1 MIVKICNSNS
11 ISSILAY
18 NLKKVEGEVAT
29 PLSSN
34 YMSLKAS
41 FKQHLKYLN
50 ELTSQDSR
58 IKNVAKH
65 IIINPAENNLDDDTL
80 NNIATDF
87 MNQMGWDNQPCL
99 VVKHED
105 IDKIHIHIV
114 TTNIDF
120 NGNKIDTNYEKKRAN
135 KVRQDLE
142 IKYNL
147 EPAENTKLTPKEK
160 AKKVIDNVNA
170 FMEESKIT
178 PGSDAIHYGE
188 KDLVKK
194 IRKILRYITKNY
206 RYKNTNELNKILLQY
221 NIKAKV
227 VSGTKKDGE
236 NYNGIMF
243 YTLED
248 TEEKKGL
255 SGSTISQQFSYSHFE
270 QKFEND
276 EKYFKQEKLAIKQIK
291 DFMSKQIIRT
301 LNQYKQGIS
310 YDDFKDILKNSG
322 IDVQYSI
329 NNDGRL
335 LGVSFVN
342 NVKGIVFKLSE
353 LDKDIQSRLKDNL
366 TKEKTLSSSERFKLI
381 QDISKELRD
390 IYDKEKKKN
399 YFFESDMIVNLDSK
413 RELFREL
420 LIKEC
425 HLPELV
431 DLCINNYINFKKKEF
446 DHIKNKEIEYFKYQV
461 NSAIETANQLNLSED
476 LTGCFLAKYNIMYD
490 GKSFYHKQNNK
501 VHYESNVSLLN
512 NINFKEEKTFSKSDK
527 NMIEDFLKSGISGI
541 KYDDIHSRPMFLD
554 FLDNQSKSDV
564 AKKITINFVDKL
576 LNANKNQDI
585 LIQVNILQ
593 QNGLLIIPKTQPNGT
608 IEYFIGRYDDIDRVG
623 YVKLKDNYRV
633 LLDKINYQ
641 NTYND
646 IRLRHYNSWGLPS
659 NKFKVMNEISI
670 AFRSNNIKRI
680 EYEITKISKY
690 NPILANRLSAS
701 IATGDINQI
710 YNTLSDLPEDLGENK
725 KFGHIK
731 KH

>member
-178 PGSDAIHYGE
+178 PGSIHYGE
-188 KDLVKK
+188 RDLVKK
-194 IRKILRYITKNY
+194 IRKVLRYITQNY
-206 RYKNTNELNKILLQY
+206 RYKNIEELNKILLQY

-227 VSGTKKDGE
+227 INGTKRTGE

-243 YTLED
+243 YTLD
-248 TEEKKGL
+248 DKEEKKGL
-255 SGSTISQQFSYSHFE
+255 SGSTISKQFSYTNFE
-270 QKFEND
+270 QKFKSD
-276 EKYFKQEKLAIKQIK
+276 EKYLKQEKLAINQIK
-291 DFMSKQIIRT
+291 KYMVGQISRT

-310 YDDFKDILKNSG
+310 YNDFKEILRNSG

-329 NNDGRL
+329 NNEGRM

-342 NVKGIVFKLSE
+342 NVKGVVFKLSE
-353 LDKDIQSRLKDNL
+353 LDKDIQIRLRENL
-366 TKEKTLSSSERFKLI
+366 TKEKVMSSSERYL
-381 QDISKELRD
+381 QMQLISKDLRSL
-390 IYDKEKKKN
+390 YDQNKKKN
-399 YFFESDMIVNLDSK
+399 YFFESDMIESIDTQ
-413 RELFREL
+413 REFFRQN
-420 LIKEC
+420 LIKKC
-425 HLPELV
+425 YMPELV
-431 DLCINNYINFKKKEF
+431 DQCIDNYINYKKNQI
-446 DHIKNKEIEYFKYQV
+446 DIIRTKEIEYFKYQV
-461 NSAIETANQLNLSED
+461 KSTIEIGNQLSIPQD
-476 LTGCFLAKYNIMYD
+476 TIGAFLASYNIIYD
-490 GKSFYHKQNNK
+490 GQSFYHSKNNK
-501 VHYESNVSLLN
+501 VRYEDNSVL
-512 NINFKEEKTFSKSDK
+512 NINNNEKFKDNRTFSKSEK
-527 NMIEDFLKSGISGI
+527 KMIEDYLKDGMVGI
-541 KYDDIHSRPMFLD
+541 KYDNIHSRPMVFD
-554 FLDNQSKSDV
+554 FLNEQQKRDI
-564 AKKITINFVDKL
+564 AKKITMNYVDQL
-576 LNANKNQDI
+576 LNTNKAQDI
-585 LIQVNILQ
+585 SIQVNILQ
-593 QNGLLIIPKTQPNGT
+593 QNGLIIIPKEKNGVKN
-608 IEYFIGRYDDIDRVG
+608 YYIGRYDDTNRIG
-623 YVKLKDNYRV
+623 FVKLKDNYRHQ
-633 LLDKINYQ
+633 LDKINYQ
-641 NTYND
+641 AIYDD
-646 IRLRHYNSWGLPS
+646 IRMRHYNSWGIPS
-659 NKFKVMNEISI
+659 NKFRAMNEISI
-670 AFRSNNIKRI
+670 AFRSNNMKRI
-680 EYEITKISKY
+680 ECEINKISQY
-690 NPILANRLSAS
+690 NTILANRLFAATS
-701 IATGDINQI
+701 TGDINQI
-710 YNTLSDLPEDLGENK
+710 YNILADAPEDLGENK